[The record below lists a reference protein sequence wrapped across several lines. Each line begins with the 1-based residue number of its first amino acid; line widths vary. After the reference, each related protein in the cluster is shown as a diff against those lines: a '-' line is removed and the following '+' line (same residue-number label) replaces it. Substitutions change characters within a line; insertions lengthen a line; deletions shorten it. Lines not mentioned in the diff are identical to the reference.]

1 MSTAKEKALAAK
13 DGGPLYVPQ
22 GVVAVG
28 EDDNGA
34 YLGEPVSYAGE
45 GWKKVWGFFDG
56 VRGVTDRVEGIT
68 GDLAGTVNTV
78 TETKRNI
85 WDLKS
90 DKEAFEQS
98 QQLERVK
105 VMRGDNV
112 KLYAVAGAAA
122 VALILLTV
130 RG

>member
-1 MSTAKEKALAAK
+1 MADDNTYS
-13 DGGPLYVPQ
+13 PS

-28 EDDNGA
+28 DDDNGA
-34 YLGEPVSYAGE
+34 YLDAPQSYAGN
-45 GWKKVWGFFDG
+45 GWKKVWGVFDG
-56 VRGVTDRVEGIT
+56 IRGVTDRVEGIT

-78 TETKRNI
+78 TDTKRNI
-85 WDLKS
+85 WDLQA
-90 DKEAFEQS
+90 DKEAFDQS

-105 VMRGDNV
+105 VLRGDNV

>member
-1 MSTAKEKALAAK
+1 MADDKLTTIKTYAPS
-13 DGGPLYVPQ
+13 

-28 EDDNGA
+28 DDDNGA
-34 YLGEPVSYAGE
+34 YLDAPKSYAGE
-45 GWKKVWGFFDG
+45 GWQKIWGFFDG

-68 GDLAGTVNTV
+68 GDLAGTVGAV
-78 TETKRNI
+78 TETKRDI
-85 WDLKS
+85 WDLKA
-90 DKEAFEQS
+90 DQEAFDQA